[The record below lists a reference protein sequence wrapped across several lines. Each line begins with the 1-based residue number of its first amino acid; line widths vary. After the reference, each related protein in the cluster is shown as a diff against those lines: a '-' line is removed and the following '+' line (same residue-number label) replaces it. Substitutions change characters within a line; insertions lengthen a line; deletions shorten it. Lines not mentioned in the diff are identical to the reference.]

1 MMTGATTPEN
11 NQSNSNGRGGRRK
24 GAGRKVGSVSARS
37 RKFADAAV
45 ESGEL
50 LPLEYMLAVL
60 RDETRDYADRM
71 DAAKSAAP
79 YVHAKLAAVQH
90 TGPDGGPVAFTLSP
104 EDMAL

>member
-1 MMTGATTPEN
+1 
-11 NQSNSNGRGGRRK
+11 
-24 GAGRKVGSVSARS
+24 
-37 RKFADAAV
+37 
-45 ESGEL
+45 
-50 LPLEYMLAVL
+50 MLAVL

-71 DAAKSAAP
+71 DAAQSAAP